1 MLSGDPAADMRAVAG
16 EARRGADHTAAATR
30 LTHMLSLELQTIH
43 RFLQLRRRQIF
54 SFLALLH

>member
-30 LTHMLSLELQTIH
+30 LTHMLPLELLLIH
-43 RFLQLRRRQIF
+43 RFSQSQRRP
-54 SFLALLH
+54 LLGPSTG